1 MKKTIFVLLAL
12 ALCFS
17 MCACGGDEATGNI
30 IETEEVETS
39 QSPETET
46 TEAVAQ
52 QVITTDDVVGTWIL
66 ELPFKQGAKGVPAFQ
81 MDLHKGG
88 TGEGY
93 EKKDGKI
100 DKSKMY
106 MLKWEIKD
114 DVIAISYEADPVS
127 WTFEMNGDKTHITE
141 VESENSF
148 VKE

>member
-1 MKKTIFVLLAL
+1 
-12 ALCFS
+12 

-93 EKKDGKI
+93 EKLIRARCICLSGKL
-100 DKSKMY
+100 KMMSLRFPMRPILY
-106 MLKWEIKD
+106 LGHLK
-114 DVIAISYEADPVS
+114 
-127 WTFEMNGDKTHITE
+127 
-141 VESENSF
+141 
-148 VKE
+148 